1 MLLFHAGNEN
11 YEGFPASMLRFWLVE
26 IPLIGDFD
34 VGFREEVLVELGAVV
49 VGHGCHV
56 VDDDLV
62 GLGFDVGSV
71 GGVVVVG
78 NEIDVVG
85 EDGR

>member
-1 MLLFHAGNEN
+1 
-11 YEGFPASMLRFWLVE
+11 MLRFWLVE
-26 IPLIGDFD
+26 IPIIGDFD

-49 VGHGCHV
+49 VGHGCHI

-62 GLGFDVGSV
+62 WLGFDVGGV
-71 GGVVVVG
+71 GGVVIVG